1 MILVADT
8 GPLIGLAKIQR
19 IQLLEALT
27 GTVLIPP
34 AVRRELFGHR
44 GPEVFLLE
52 EAVDELL
59 HVEAPGEP
67 SRKVR

>member
-19 IQLLEALT
+19 IQLLEALA

-34 AVRRELFGHR
+34 AVRRELLSH
-44 GPEVFLLE
+44 LE
-52 EAVDELL
+52 
-59 HVEAPGEP
+59 H
-67 SRKVR
+67 KF